1 MIRFILRRL
10 AFAIPTLLV
19 GMTLIFFAI
28 NIIPGDPATLLLG
41 DYYTGEAYD
50 ALVKQMGLDQ
60 PLHMRYLWFMGD
72 TLRGDLGT
80 SFRTGRTVLS
90 DIAAQFPYTLTL
102 ALASLLIA
110 VVTGVT
116 VGIISAMT
124 RNRWPDQIAMLAALS
139 SISTPSFFFGVL
151 LILVFSVYLGWLPAL
166 GAGDFSEPGSVLLH
180 LILPAFALGLR
191 SAAMIARLTRSA
203 VIEILNQDYIR
214 TAQAKGLAQRTVLLH
229 HALRNA
235 TLPLITIIG
244 LDLGALLGGTTI
256 IEIVFNRPGMG
267 KLLVDGVLNRDYP
280 TVQGTIIFFMILIL
294 LSNLL
299 ADIGYGLAD
308 PRIRFD

>member
-1 MIRFILRRL
+1 MVRFILRRL

-19 GMTLIFFAI
+19 GMTLVFFAI
-28 NIIPGDPATLLLG
+28 NIIPGDPAALMLG

-50 ALVKQMGLDQ
+50 ALIVKMGLDR
-60 PLHMRYLWFMGD
+60 PLPERYLHFLAD
-72 TLRGDLGT
+72 VLRGDLGT
-80 SFRTGRTVLS
+80 SLRSGRTVAS

-102 ALASLLIA
+102 ALASLAIA
-110 VVTGVT
+110 VVIGVA
-116 VGIISAMT
+116 VGIISAVA
-124 RNRWPDQIAMLAALS
+124 RNRWPDQLAMLVALS

-151 LILVFSVYLGWLPAL
+151 LILVFSVYLGWFPAL
-166 GAGDFSEPGSVLLH
+166 GAGEFSEPGSLLQH

-191 SAAMIARLTRSA
+191 SAAMIARLTRST
-203 VIEILNQDYIR
+203 VIDILNQDYIR
-214 TAQAKGLAQRTVLLH
+214 TAQAKGLAQRTVLLN

-244 LDLGALLGGTTI
+244 LDLGSLLGGTTI
-256 IEIVFNRPGMG
+256 VEIVFNRPGMG
-267 KLLVDGVLNRDYP
+267 KLLVDGVLNRDYS
-280 TVQGTIIFFMILIL
+280 TVQGTIIFFMILVL

>member
-1 MIRFILRRL
+1 MLRFVIRRL
-10 AFAIPTLLV
+10 AFAVPTLLV

-28 NIIPGDPATLLLG
+28 NIIPGDPAALMLG
-41 DYYTGEAYD
+41 DYYTGEAYN
-50 ALVKQMGLDQ
+50 ALVTKMRLDQ
-60 PLHMRYLWFMGD
+60 PLHVRYFHFLGD
-72 TLRGDLGT
+72 VLQGDLGT
-80 SFRTGRTVLS
+80 SFRSGRTVAS
-90 DIAAQFPYTLTL
+90 DIASQFPYTLVL
-102 ALASLLIA
+102 ALSSLLIA
-110 VVTGVT
+110 IVIGVAI
-116 VGIISAMT
+116 GILSALT
-124 RNRWPDQIAMLAALS
+124 RNRWPDQLAMLGALS

-151 LILVFSVYLGWLPAL
+151 LILVFSVSLGWFPAL
-166 GAGDFSEPGSVLLH
+166 GAGDFAEPSSVISH
-180 LILPAFALGLR
+180 LVLPALALGLR

-214 TAQAKGLAQRTVLLH
+214 TAQAKGLARRTVLLQ

-244 LDLGALLGGTTI
+244 LDLGSLLGGTTI
-256 IEIVFNRPGMG
+256 VEIVFNRPGMG

-280 TVQGTIIFFMILIL
+280 TVQGTIIFFMLLIL